1 MAETQRERVDVAE
14 AVRRDAVET
23 SQRAEQRAQTA
34 EERTEQLQA
43 RLDEL
48 TGDDA

>member
-1 MAETQRERVDVAE
+1 MAETQRGRADAAE
-14 AVRRDAVET
+14 LARRDAVKT